1 MLYNGA
7 ATFIRVFDIPRAR
20 KYMCNKDG
28 VMHNAQRKDWKM
40 YNSALALYTMIK
52 YTLEIHK
59 WNVSENAGIY
69 LKEIVLT
76 HIHPFDPNHSVN
88 RWQYQNFIKFRC
100 CNCETHMQCFAL
112 YTFLKSNLLL
122 TLLF

>member
-59 WNVSENAGIY
+59 WNVSENFGIY
-69 LKEIVLT
+69 LKEIV
-76 HIHPFDPNHSVN
+76 
-88 RWQYQNFIKFRC
+88 FIWS
-100 CNCETHMQCFAL
+100 
-112 YTFLKSNLLL
+112 KSQR
-122 TLLF
+122 